1 MGKSKNSKYYN
12 YHLDR
17 EYDDGEYETRP
28 NRNRSKEKRFD
39 RALRTKNIQDLVN
52 IEDDGLDPDDYEYY
66 KCLEEEQDADLRIPR

>member
-17 EYDDGEYETRP
+17 EYDDGEYENRP

-39 RALRTKNIQDLVN
+39 RALRTKNIDALVSM
-52 IEDDGLDPDDYEYY
+52 EDEGLDPEDFDFDME
-66 KCLEEEQDADLRIPR
+66 LELQHLTEERK